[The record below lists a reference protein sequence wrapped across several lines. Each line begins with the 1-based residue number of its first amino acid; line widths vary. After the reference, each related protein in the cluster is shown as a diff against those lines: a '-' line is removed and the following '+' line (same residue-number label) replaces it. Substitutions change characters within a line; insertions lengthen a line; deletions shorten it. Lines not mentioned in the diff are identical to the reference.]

1 VSQIVT
7 RDEIHS
13 KLTEIF
19 RSIFDDDSITL
30 SPATNADDIEEWDS
44 LNQIKII
51 LACEQVF
58 KVKLNARKVN
68 TLENVGQM
76 IDYLDGMLKAEQMI

>member
-1 VSQIVT
+1 MSQIAT
-7 RDEIHS
+7 RDEILS

-19 RSIFDDDSITL
+19 RSIFDDDSINL
-30 SPATNADDIEEWDS
+30 SEASNANDIEEWDS

-58 KVKLNARKVN
+58 KVKLNARKVS

-76 IDYLDGMLKAEQMI
+76 MNYLDAVLGSHES

>member
-1 VSQIVT
+1 MT
-7 RDEIHS
+7 NEEILD
-13 KLTEIF
+13 KLQGVF
-19 RSIFDDDSITL
+19 RNIFDDDSIVLTA
-30 SPATNADDIEEWDS
+30 ATTADDIEEWDS

-58 KVKLNARKVN
+58 KTKLNARKIN

-76 IDYLDGMLKAEQMI
+76 IDYLADALKQPS

>member
-1 VSQIVT
+1 VT
-7 RDEIHS
+7 NEEIHA
-13 KLTEIF
+13 KLTDIF
-19 RSIFDDDSITL
+19 RSVFDDDSIVL
-30 SPATNADDIEEWDS
+30 SPTTNADDIEEWDS

-58 KVKLNARKVN
+58 KTKLNARKVN

-76 IDYLDGMLKAEQMI
+76 IDYLAGEFGTAGRG

>member
-1 VSQIVT
+1 MTSE
-7 RDEIHS
+7 EILD
-13 KLTEIF
+13 KLQGVF
-19 RSIFDDDSITL
+19 RNIFDDDSIVL
-30 SPATNADDIEEWDS
+30 SAATTADDIEEWDS

-58 KVKLNARKVN
+58 KTKLNARRIN

-76 IDYLDGMLKAEQMI
+76 IDYLADALKHPS

>member
-1 VSQIVT
+1 MT
-7 RDEIHS
+7 NDEIHA
-13 KLTEIF
+13 KLTDIF
-19 RSIFDDDSITL
+19 RSVFDDDGIVL
-30 SPATNADDIEEWDS
+30 SASTNADDIEEWDS

-58 KVKLNARKVN
+58 KTKLNARKVN

-76 IDYLDGMLKAEQMI
+76 IDYLAGELATAGRA

>member
-1 VSQIVT
+1 M
-7 RDEIHS
+7 DEEIKD

-19 RSIFDDDSITL
+19 RSIFDDDSIVL
-30 SPATNADDIEEWDS
+30 SATTSAEDIDEWDS
-44 LNQIKII
+44 LNTIKII

-58 KVKLNARKVN
+58 KVKLNARKVS

-76 IDYLDGMLKAEQMI
+76 VEYLRSTLNADKPV